1 MNNGTKLMSC
11 NRLLLPFVFL
21 LSLAATS
28 PLSAQLADTFVVE
41 DIRIVGLQRIAEGT
55 VFTFLPFEAGE
66 RLDPS
71 LARRSIRELFRS
83 GFFQDV
89 HFGREGNILVIS
101 VQERPAISGLRFNG
115 NKAIETE
122 DLETALAGIG
132 LAEGETFNPVDLDRV
147 QQELIRQY
155 YNQGKYGVDVNPQ
168 VTDLAR
174 NRVSISININEGK
187 TSKIKHINVVGNTIF
202 DDDELRGAFE
212 STTTNYL
219 SWLRN
224 DDQYSQEKL
233 SGDLE
238 TLRSFYQDRGYVD
251 FSIEST
257 QVSISPDK
265 RSVFIT
271 ANIREG
277 DVYTISDVQLTGDLI
292 IGENTLRRLLLTQA
306 GAVFSRGQMER
317 SIENMTALLSNVGYA
332 FANINPVPA
341 VNREDRTVN
350 LTYVIEPGKRVYV
363 RRISFQGNSKTKDEV
378 LRREMRQFEGAWFSQ
393 AAVDRSRIRLQR
405 LGYFEDVNVETPQVP
420 GSDDQVDVL
429 ISVTERPSGSFS
441 VGLGFSQVQGLIA
454 TLALQQ
460 DNFLGSGKSVGLQI
474 SRSNILTQIGVN
486 YTNPYWLDSGV
497 SRGFSIS
504 YSEFNPGDANISLFS
519 TDQFSAG
526 VNFGFPITEVDFIN
540 TGLSYSTTDVNIGQ
554 FVQETFNDDGS
565 CFDDI
570 NSNGVCGE
578 QLLFATRPLAASLDA
593 NGDNVLSSSERQINA
608 YTGRL
613 GWSRDTSDSFLFP
626 TRGSRQSV
634 SVEATGPG
642 SSRDYYKLF
651 YRYAKFW
658 PIWNSAVFSVRGNL
672 GYGDSFDNFDQNRPV
687 EEIEPSILLGDC
699 QLSDVITLDF
709 GLPFYEHFFAG
720 GTRDIRGYNDNTLG
734 PKDQFCRAVGGDFK
748 VSGGLEVGLPV
759 PFGGGGS
766 KISLFMDAGNVYS
779 DFSSFESSELRGSV
793 GVSVTWQAPVGP
805 VVISYA
811 FPLKDEAGDIT
822 EALQFSFG
830 TVF

>member
-1 MNNGTKLMSC
+1 MNSKP
-11 NRLLLPFVFL
+11 LLLRLVFL
-21 LSLAATS
+21 AALLTSL
-28 PLSAQLADTFVVE
+28 PLSAQQAESFVVE
-41 DIRIVGLQRIAEGT
+41 DIRITGLQRIAEGT
-55 VFTFLPFEAGE
+55 VFTFLPFETGE
-66 RLDPS
+66 RVNPS
-71 LARRSIRELFRS
+71 TIRRSIRELFRS

-101 VQERPAISGLRFNG
+101 VRERPAISSLRFNG
-115 NKAIETE
+115 NDAIETE
-122 DLETALAGIG
+122 DLESALASIG

-147 QQELIRQY
+147 QQELVRQY

-168 VTDLAR
+168 VTNLSR
-174 NRVSISININEGK
+174 NRVSIAININEGK
-187 TSKIKHINVVGNTIF
+187 TAKIKHINVVGNTVF
-202 DDDELRGAFE
+202 DDDELREAFE
-212 STTTNYL
+212 STTTNFL

-271 ANIREG
+271 ANVREG
-277 DVYTISDVQLTGDLI
+277 DVYTLSEVQLTGDLI
-292 IGENTLRRLLLTQA
+292 VDEATLRRLVLTRA
-306 GAVFSRGQMER
+306 GGIFSRGQMEA
-317 SIENMTALLSNVGYA
+317 SIENMTALLANVGYA
-332 FANINPVPA
+332 FANINPVPT

-350 LTYVIEPGKRVYV
+350 LTYVVEPGKRVYV
-363 RRISFQGNSKTKDEV
+363 RRISFQGNTKTKDEV
-378 LRREMRQFEGAWFSQ
+378 LRREMRQFEGSWFSQ

-405 LGYFEDVNVETPQVP
+405 LGYFEDVNIETPEVP
-420 GSDDQVDVL
+420 GSDDQVDVVV
-429 ISVTERPSGSFS
+429 SVTERPSGSFS

-454 TLALQQ
+454 TLSLQQ
-460 DNFLGSGKSVGLQI
+460 DNFLGSGKSIGLQV
-474 SRSNILTQIGVN
+474 SRSDILTQIGIN
-486 YTNPYWLDSGV
+486 YNNPYWLDSGV

-504 YSEFNPGDANISLFS
+504 YSEFDPGNANISLFS

-526 VNFGFPITEVDFIN
+526 VNFGFPVSEVDFISA
-540 TGLSYSTTDVNIGQ
+540 GLNFSTTDVNIGQ
-554 FVQETFNDDGS
+554 FVVETFNDDGVT

-570 NSNGVCGE
+570 NNNGICGE
-578 QLLFATRPLAASLDA
+578 SLLFATRPLAASLDLD
-593 NGDNVLSSSERQINA
+593 GDTVLSRDERKIDA
-608 YTGRL
+608 YTGTV

-626 TRGSRQSV
+626 TRGSRQSF
-634 SVEATGPG
+634 SAEFTGPG
-642 SSRDYYKLF
+642 STRDYYKLF
-651 YRYAKFW
+651 YRYSKFW
-658 PIWNSAVFSVRGNL
+658 PIWDAAVLSVRGNI
-672 GYGDSFDNFDQNRPV
+672 GYGDSFDNFDDERPV
-687 EEIEPSILLGDC
+687 EEIEPSIILGNC
-699 QLSDVITLDF
+699 QVSDVVTLDF

-720 GTRDIRGYNDNTLG
+720 GVRDIRGYDDNTLG

-748 VSGGLEVGLPV
+748 VSGGLEVGMPV

-766 KISLFMDAGNVYS
+766 KVSLFLDAGNVYR
-779 DFSSFESSELRGSV
+779 DIQSFESGEIRGSV
-793 GVSVTWQAPVGP
+793 GVSITWQAPVGP

-811 FPLKDEAGDIT
+811 FPILDEPGDIT

>member
-1 MNNGTKLMSC
+1 MSC

-21 LSLAATS
+21 LTMAAAN
-28 PLSAQLADTFVVE
+28 PLSAQLSDTFTVE

-66 RLDPS
+66 QLNPS

-89 HFGREGNILVIS
+89 HFGREGNILIIS
-101 VQERPAISGLRFNG
+101 VQERPAISSLRFDG

-122 DLETALAGIG
+122 DLESALAGIG
-132 LAEGETFNPVDLDRV
+132 LAEGETFNPVDLERV
-147 QQELIRQY
+147 QQELVRQY
-155 YNQGKYGVDVNPQ
+155 YNQGKYAVEVNPQ

-174 NRVSISININEGK
+174 NRVSISINVDEGK
-187 TSKIKHINVVGNTIF
+187 TAKIKHINVVGNTIF
-202 DDDELRGAFE
+202 DDDELREAFE

-219 SWLRN
+219 SWLRS

-277 DVYTISDVQLTGDLI
+277 DVYTLSDVQLTGDLI
-292 IGENTLRRLLLTQA
+292 IGENTLRRLLLTQP
-306 GAVFSRGQMER
+306 GEIFSRGQMER

-350 LTYVIEPGKRVYV
+350 LTYVVEPGKRVYV

-420 GSDDQVDVL
+420 GSDDQVDVVV
-429 ISVTERPSGSFS
+429 SVTERPSGSFS

-460 DNFLGSGKSVGLQI
+460 DNFLGSGKRVGLQV
-474 SRSNILTQIGVN
+474 SRSNILTQIGIN

-497 SRGFSIS
+497 SRGFSFS

-526 VNFGFPITEVDFIN
+526 VNFGFPVTEVDFIS
-540 TGLSYSTTDVNIGQ
+540 TGLNYSTTDVNIGQ
-554 FVQETFNDDGS
+554 FVEEMFNDDGS
-565 CFDDI
+565 CFNDI
-570 NSNGVCGE
+570 NNNGVCGE
-578 QLLFATRPLAASLDA
+578 QLLFATRPLAASLDL
-593 NGDNVLSSSERQINA
+593 NGDSVLSSDERKINA
-608 YTGRL
+608 YTAQI

-626 TRGSRQSV
+626 TRGSRQSLTL
-634 SVEATGPG
+634 EATGPG
-642 SSRDYYKLF
+642 STRDYYKVF

-658 PIWNSAVFSVRGNL
+658 PLFSSAVLSVRGNL
-672 GYGDSFDNFDQNRPV
+672 GYGDSFDSFDDDRPV
-687 EEIEPSILLGDC
+687 EEIEPSILLGNC
-699 QLSDVITLDF
+699 QLSDVVTLDF

-720 GTRDIRGYNDNTLG
+720 GVRDIRGYDDNTLG

-748 VSGGLEVGLPV
+748 VSGGLEVGVPV

-766 KISLFMDAGNVYS
+766 KISLFMDAGNVYR
-779 DFSSFESSELRGSV
+779 DISSFESGELRGSV
-793 GVSVTWQAPVGP
+793 GLSLTWQAPVGP

-811 FPLKDEAGDIT
+811 FPIRDEPGDIT